1 MYGKKQWIGRECEGR
16 YSDLMTFFVR
26 DLDLNG
32 NKNSYGLL
40 IDNLTDYPHYYF
52 TVEYMKKCSE
62 NTPYIYAIRW
72 ILDNSNMAVTIE
84 ADSTT
89 IERMPPDLVNRCHI
103 IYRIQDTALQV
114 LKSTDT
120 VSIDA
125 GWYRCH
131 MIAKMHM
138 QETKPA
144 NYMFDSEIENKSTFT
159 SRYVSSSTLLND

>member
-1 MYGKKQWIGRECEGR
+1 MYGKKQWFGREVEGR

-40 IDNLTDYPHYYF
+40 INNLAD
-52 TVEYMKKCSE
+52 
-62 NTPYIYAIRW
+62 
-72 ILDNSNMAVTIE
+72 SNMAVTIE

-103 IYRIQDTALQV
+103 IYRIQDKALQL
-114 LKSTDT
+114 LKDTDT
-120 VSIDA
+120 LSIDA

-144 NYMFDSEIENKSTFT
+144 NYMFDSEIESKSTIAD
-159 SRYVSSSTLLND
+159 RYVSSSTLLKG